1 MRMKRTLSL
10 TLGLILLAFTLPAGL
25 AAETAET
32 APAPGPFDGLTAVLG
47 GATLN
52 AQADVYWGYNANN
65 PASGVTAVQPFE
77 SHTNSFG
84 LNLVQFQLDKPV
96 SLESPL
102 GFRSTLA
109 FGDAMTVVQNTA
121 VLDGL
126 ISSTQYLKEGYFS
139 YMAPI
144 GSGLQFDVG
153 KWVTP
158 AGFEVIETSGNWLYS
173 RGVVFYNAIP
183 FYHFGVRA
191 SYTLND
197 KWSFNGYA
205 SNGWNN
211 VESNFGGPL
220 IGGTERSGKTGG
232 FSVHYTPTQ
241 QIGLHLNYLTGPQAF
256 DASMNDW
263 MNLVDLVVTID
274 PTSKLSIAGE
284 YDFGNYRLQGSP
296 DTNYTAAAAFAK
308 YQIDPKWAFAG
319 RYEYINNHGGF
330 LLLTPHYQTFTGSL
344 ERKLAGHLITRLE
357 YRHDIASEA
366 FFEKG
371 SGGLVSQEDTV
382 KLGAVLVLGD

>member
-1 MRMKRTLSL
+1 MRMKRTLSM
-10 TLGLILLAFTLPAGL
+10 TLGLILLACTLPVGL

-32 APAPGPFDGLTAVLG
+32 PAAPGPFDGLTAVLG
-47 GATLN
+47 GANLT
-52 AQADVYWGYNANN
+52 AQADIYYGYNANN
-65 PASGVTAVQPFE
+65 PASGDTFVQPFE

-84 LNLVQFQLDKPV
+84 LNLIEFQLDKSV
-96 SLESPL
+96 SKESPL
-102 GFRSTLA
+102 GYRASLG
-109 FGDAMTVVQNTA
+109 FGDAMTVVQN
-121 VLDGL
+121 VDGL
-126 ISSTQYLKEGYFS
+126 VSSTQYLKEGYLS

-205 SNGWNN
+205 TNGWNN

-220 IGGTERSGKTGG
+220 FAGPNLSGKTGG
-232 FSVHYTPTQ
+232 FSVHYTPVKQ
-241 QIGLHLNYLTGPQAF
+241 VALHLNYLTGP
-256 DASMNDW
+256 MTPGNTDW
-263 MNLVDLVVTID
+263 NNLVDLVVTIN
-274 PTSKLSIAGE
+274 PTEKLSIAGE
-284 YDFGNYRLQGSP
+284 YDFDNHRFSGSP
-296 DTNYTAAAAFAK
+296 DVNYTAAAAFAK
-308 YQIDPKWAFAG
+308 YQIDPKWSFAG
-319 RYEYINNHGGF
+319 RYEYINNHGGA
-330 LLLTPHYQTFTGSL
+330 LSLTPHYQTFTGSL
-344 ERKLAGHLITRLE
+344 ERILAGHLISRLE
-357 YRHDIASEA
+357 YRHDIASQA

-371 SGGLVSQEDTV
+371 TGGLASQEDTV
-382 KLGAVLVLGD
+382 KLGMVLVLGQ